1 MKSDK
6 PNEPG
11 TGPSEPIGSPEP
23 TESAPTGKPA
33 PTGEPATATGPTE
46 PTRPTG
52 TPARRPKTGILRPP
66 GLIVFALFLL
76 LVGVLWWLFADLL
89 VERSVESTGT
99 SIVGARVDLT
109 SADVRPAEGSVRLT
123 GLQVTNPSA
132 PMSNLIEAD
141 ELLLDLLLEPLLT
154 KKVVVQDFLITGVRF
169 NTPRETSGEIEN
181 PDPQSGQ
188 LFREID
194 AWADQ
199 IQLPPLNL
207 EGLSTVVRTDAIS
220 TDSLRT
226 VQHAQAMVERA
237 DSMRDTWES
246 RIESL
251 DPRPRIDSLQAVV
264 ERLESFRLTP
274 LNATQVPGLLRDGR
288 SALEGLTSLEDEITE
303 LDESVRAGAESL
315 RSGVAELE
323 QLRAE
328 DLAYAR
334 GLLNLPSLDAPEI
347 SPAIFGGTALSWM
360 KPVLYWAQTAERFL
374 PPGLDPRNRPGP
386 ARARAK
392 GVTVEFPGRA
402 TYPSFLL
409 EQGEVGL
416 EIGGEG
422 LAAGLYSATMRNL
435 TSQPTLVGRP
445 LELMLG
451 RTEGAQGAEGLNL
464 SAVLD
469 HTSEII
475 RDSVALSLAGVGLP
489 PIDLDVFGAT
499 LDLGLGD
506 AAFDFQR
513 VGEEIDA
520 RMRWSSDN
528 VTWLRMGGETGD
540 ETLAES
546 LEGTSAQ
553 QLQIGSAEW
562 AENFLWR
569 TVSGLDR
576 IDLTMGLSGSLQS
589 PSLTVQSN
597 LGSVVAES
605 LRRELGAELEA
616 AEARLRQEVDSRV
629 QPLVQEAR
637 GRVDALENEVVGR
650 VEAQRQEVEDLRA
663 RLEQRIDD
671 LVPGG

>member
-1 MKSDK
+1 MTNEK
-6 PNEPG
+6 PHG
-11 TGPSEPIGSPEP
+11 RGPTSSAGDDTQAGSA
-23 TESAPTGKPA
+23 SAPPQAGAAAQTQAA
-33 PTGEPATATGPTE
+33 P
-46 PTRPTG
+46 
-52 TPARRPKTGILRPP
+52 RRTGILRPQ
-66 GLIVFALFLL
+66 GLIVFAVFLL
-76 LVGVLWWLFADLL
+76 LIALLWWLFADLL
-89 VERSVESTGT
+89 VERSVEATGT
-99 SIVGARVDLT
+99 SIVGARVDLAG
-109 SADVRPAEGSVRLT
+109 ADIRPREGSVRLT

-141 ELLLDLLLEPLLT
+141 EILLDLLLEPLLT
-154 KKVVVQDFLITGVRF
+154 KKVVVQDFLMTGVRF

-181 PDPQSGQ
+181 PDPQAGQ

-226 VQHAQAMVERA
+226 VQHARAMVERA
-237 DSMRDTWES
+237 DSMRGAWVS
-246 RIESL
+246 RIEGL

-288 SALEGLTSLEDEITE
+288 SALDGLTSLQDEITE
-303 LDESVRAGAESL
+303 LDESVRAGAASL
-315 RSGVAELE
+315 RSGVGELE
-323 QLRAE
+323 QLRAQ

-386 ARARAK
+386 ARARAR

-402 TYPSFLL
+402 AYPSFLL
-409 EQGEVGL
+409 EQGEIGM

-445 LELMLG
+445 LELMLA
-451 RTEGAQGAEGLNL
+451 RAEGAQGPEGLNL

-469 HTSEII
+469 HTREII

-506 AAFDFQR
+506 AAFDFRR

-520 RMRWSSDN
+520 RMHWSSDN
-528 VTWLRMGGETGD
+528 VSWLRMDGGETGD
-540 ETLAES
+540 QTLAES

-553 QLQIGSAEW
+553 QLRIGSAEW

-576 IDLTMGLSGSLQS
+576 IDLTMGLSGSLAS
-589 PSLTVQSN
+589 PSLSVQSN
-597 LGSVVAES
+597 LGSVLAES
-605 LRRELGAELEA
+605 LRRELGAEIQA

-629 QPLVQEAR
+629 QPLVQDAR
-637 GRVDALENEVVGR
+637 GRVDALQSEVVAR
-650 VEAQRQEVEDLRA
+650 VEAQRQEVEELRA

-671 LVPGG
+671 LVPGA